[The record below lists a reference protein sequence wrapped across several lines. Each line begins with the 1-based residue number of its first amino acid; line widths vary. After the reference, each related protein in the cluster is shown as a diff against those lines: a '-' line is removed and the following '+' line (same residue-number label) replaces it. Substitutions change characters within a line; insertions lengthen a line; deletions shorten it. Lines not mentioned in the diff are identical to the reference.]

1 MAKRTPARSQTN
13 DDVTETQAQSK
24 VPRSR
29 AKADVPGSDV
39 IGTYPGVE
47 SVRQH
52 ADSRSM
58 AFEPSE
64 EDIRTRA
71 YHRYLQ
77 RGGNQGTDF
86 EDWLEA
92 ERELKRS
99 KA

>member
-1 MAKRTPARSQTN
+1 MAKHTPARSQTN

-29 AKADVPGSDV
+29 AKADAPGSDV

-52 ADSRSM
+52 ADSRAM
-58 AFEPSE
+58 AYEPSE
-64 EDIRTRA
+64 EEIRMRA

-77 RGGNQGTDF
+77 RGGSHGTEF

>member
-1 MAKRTPARSQTN
+1 MAKRTPARPQTN
-13 DDVTETQAQSK
+13 DDGTETQAQPK
-24 VPRSR
+24 VGPR
-29 AKADVPGSDV
+29 AKAEPPGSDV